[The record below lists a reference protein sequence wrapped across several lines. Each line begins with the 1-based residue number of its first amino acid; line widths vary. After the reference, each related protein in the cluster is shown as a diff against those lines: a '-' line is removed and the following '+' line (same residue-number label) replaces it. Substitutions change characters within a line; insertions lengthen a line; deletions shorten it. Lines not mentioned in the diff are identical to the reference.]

1 MADVMNIKR
10 IVEIDTRTAMDKVRE
25 LFGDDAVILSN
36 KKLGKKV
43 EIIAAI
49 DLEDGMVDF
58 NQSKAAT
65 VGKKSTDD
73 EYESFFKVMQNQNN
87 SINYPTLSAESHS
100 QAQQQMASHEH
111 KPNKSFTAID
121 RRHSQHEEPL
131 VKLGTGK
138 KSHAV
143 SSTPSIKLT
152 NGKKS
157 PEPKSTVKT
166 TAKIQKSTTPNTQR
180 TAAAKTTILENKRK
194 TQANVKKPTTK
205 ENNKTQNIETIID
218 DIKAQNSKSD
228 QIIESMNTEL
238 LTLRKL
244 FESHFQNSNTTD
256 SPLESERILQ
266 NLQSLGFSNNIIN
279 TIKQNCLIA
288 PESDLNWF
296 NTEEWLAEHIKISS
310 IDPVREGGVFA
321 FVGMAGVGKSTTIAK
336 IASQYAMTNGM
347 DKIALITLDHNR
359 IGAKEQMKLVG
370 FMLGIEVC
378 EVLDKTEL
386 PIMLNTLHDYDL
398 ILIDTPG
405 NNFQNDDFIDTIDVL
420 NSDDVSAQIFLTL
433 SANSQS
439 SANDLFCHTL
449 AQATDG
455 VIITKTD
462 EALNLGE
469 ILSTVI
475 ESASE
480 IVLLTNGQRIPND
493 LHRITAKEL
502 VQSVLERK
510 DAGLTAS
517 NRP

>member
-1 MADVMNIKR
+1 MNIKR

-49 DLEDGMVDF
+49 DLEDGVVDF
-58 NQSKAAT
+58 NQSKSAT
-65 VGKKSTDD
+65 IGKESTDH

-87 SINYPTLSAESHS
+87 PVDYQTLSAEAHYK
-100 QAQQQMASHEH
+100 AQQQITNHGH
-111 KPNKSFTAID
+111 QPHQSFTAID
-121 RRHSQHEEPL
+121 RRHSQHEGSP
-131 VKLGTGK
+131 VKLRAGNKGHSGST
-138 KSHAV
+138 
-143 SSTPSIKLT
+143 TPSIKLN
-152 NGKKS
+152 NGKKT
-157 PEPKSTVKT
+157 PELKSTVKAT
-166 TAKIQKSTTPNTQR
+166 TKIKKTTTPK
-180 TAAAKTTILENKRK
+180 TALSKNKRK
-194 TQANVKKPTTK
+194 TQSNAKKTTPI
-205 ENNKTQNIETIID
+205 ENNKAQNIEPIIED
-218 DIKAQNSKSD
+218 MNAQNSKSD
-228 QIIESMNTEL
+228 QIIESMSTEL
-238 LTLRKL
+238 STLRNL
-244 FESHFQNSNTTD
+244 IESHFQNSNTTD
-256 SPLESERILQ
+256 SPIESEAILQ
-266 NLQSLGFSNNIIN
+266 HLQSLGFSDNIIN
-279 TIKQNCLIA
+279 TIKQNCLMA
-288 PESDLNWF
+288 SDSDLNWF
-296 NTEEWLAEHIKISS
+296 SAEEWLTEHINISS

-347 DKIALITLDHNR
+347 EKIALLTLDHNR

-386 PIMLNTLHDYDL
+386 AIMLNTLNDYDL

-405 NNFQNDDFIDTIDVL
+405 NNFQNDDFIDTINVL

-439 SANDLFCHTL
+439 KANELFCNTL
-449 AQATDG
+449 AKETDG

-475 ESASE
+475 ESESE
-480 IVLLTNGQRIPND
+480 IVLLTDGQQIPND

-502 VQSVLERK
+502 LQSVLERK
-510 DAGLTAS
+510 DANLTAIDL
-517 NRP
+517 P

>member
-1 MADVMNIKR
+1 MNIKR

-49 DLEDGMVDF
+49 DLEDGVVDF
-58 NQSKAAT
+58 NQSKSAT
-65 VGKKSTDD
+65 IGKESTDH

-87 SINYPTLSAESHS
+87 PVDYQTLSAEAHYK
-100 QAQQQMASHEH
+100 AQQQITNHGH
-111 KPNKSFTAID
+111 QPHQSFTAID
-121 RRHSQHEEPL
+121 RRHSQYEGSPA
-131 VKLGTGK
+131 KLRAGNKGHSGST
-138 KSHAV
+138 
-143 SSTPSIKLT
+143 TPSIKLN
-152 NGKKS
+152 NGKKT
-157 PEPKSTVKT
+157 PELKSTVKAT
-166 TAKIQKSTTPNTQR
+166 TKIKKTTTPK
-180 TAAAKTTILENKRK
+180 TALSKNKRK
-194 TQANVKKPTTK
+194 TQSNAKKTTPI
-205 ENNKTQNIETIID
+205 ENNKAQNIEPIIGD
-218 DIKAQNSKSD
+218 MNAQNSKSD
-228 QIIESMNTEL
+228 QIIESMSTEL
-238 LTLRKL
+238 STLRNL
-244 FESHFQNSNTTD
+244 IESHFQNSNTTD
-256 SPLESERILQ
+256 SPIESEAILQ
-266 NLQSLGFSNNIIN
+266 HLQSLGFSDNIIN
-279 TIKQNCLIA
+279 TIKQNCLMA
-288 PESDLNWF
+288 SDSDLNWF
-296 NTEEWLAEHIKISS
+296 SAEEWLTEHINISS

-347 DKIALITLDHNR
+347 EKIALLTLDHNR

-386 PIMLNTLHDYDL
+386 AIMLNTLNDYDL

-405 NNFQNDDFIDTIDVL
+405 NNFQNDDFIDTINVL

-439 SANDLFCHTL
+439 KANELFCNTL
-449 AQATDG
+449 AKETDG

-475 ESASE
+475 ESESE
-480 IVLLTNGQRIPND
+480 IVLLTDGQQIPND

-502 VQSVLERK
+502 LQSVLERK
-510 DAGLTAS
+510 DANLTAIDL
-517 NRP
+517 P

>member
-1 MADVMNIKR
+1 MNIKR

-49 DLEDGMVDF
+49 DLEDGVVDF
-58 NQSKAAT
+58 NQSKSAT
-65 VGKKSTDD
+65 IGKESTDH

-87 SINYPTLSAESHS
+87 PVDYQTLSAEAHYK
-100 QAQQQMASHEH
+100 AQQQITNHGH
-111 KPNKSFTAID
+111 QPHQSFTAID
-121 RRHSQHEEPL
+121 RRHSQYEGSPA
-131 VKLGTGK
+131 KLRAGNKGHSGST
-138 KSHAV
+138 
-143 SSTPSIKLT
+143 TPSIKLN
-152 NGKKS
+152 NGKKT
-157 PEPKSTVKT
+157 PELKSTVKAT
-166 TAKIQKSTTPNTQR
+166 TKIKKTTTPK
-180 TAAAKTTILENKRK
+180 TALSKNKRK
-194 TQANVKKPTTK
+194 TQSNAKKTTPI
-205 ENNKTQNIETIID
+205 ENNKAQNIEPIIGNMN
-218 DIKAQNSKSD
+218 AQNSKSD
-228 QIIESMNTEL
+228 QIIESMSTEL
-238 LTLRKL
+238 STLRNL
-244 FESHFQNSNTTD
+244 IESHFQNSNTTD
-256 SPLESERILQ
+256 SPIESEAILQ
-266 NLQSLGFSNNIIN
+266 HLQSLGFSDNIIN
-279 TIKQNCLIA
+279 TIKQNCLMA
-288 PESDLNWF
+288 SDSDLNWF
-296 NTEEWLAEHIKISS
+296 SAEEWLTEHINISS

-347 DKIALITLDHNR
+347 EKIALLTLDHNR

-370 FMLGIEVC
+370 LMLGIEAC

-386 PIMLNTLHDYDL
+386 PIMLNTLNDYDL

-405 NNFQNDDFIDTIDVL
+405 NNFQDDDFIDTINVL

-439 SANDLFCHTL
+439 KANELFCNTL
-449 AQATDG
+449 AKETDG

-475 ESASE
+475 ESESE
-480 IVLLTNGQRIPND
+480 IVLLTDGQQIPND

-502 VQSVLERK
+502 LQSVLERK
-510 DAGLTAS
+510 DANLTAIDL
-517 NRP
+517 P

>member
-1 MADVMNIKR
+1 MNIKR

-49 DLEDGMVDF
+49 DLEDGVVDF
-58 NQSKAAT
+58 NQSKSAT
-65 VGKKSTDD
+65 IGKESTDH

-87 SINYPTLSAESHS
+87 PVDYQTLSAEAHYK
-100 QAQQQMASHEH
+100 AQQQITNHGH
-111 KPNKSFTAID
+111 QPHQSFTAID
-121 RRHSQHEEPL
+121 RRHSQYEGSPA
-131 VKLGTGK
+131 KLRAGNKGHSGST
-138 KSHAV
+138 
-143 SSTPSIKLT
+143 TPSIKLN
-152 NGKKS
+152 NGKKT
-157 PEPKSTVKT
+157 PELKSTVKAT
-166 TAKIQKSTTPNTQR
+166 TKIKKTTTPK
-180 TAAAKTTILENKRK
+180 TALSKNKRK
-194 TQANVKKPTTK
+194 TQSNAKKTTPI
-205 ENNKTQNIETIID
+205 ENNKAQNIEPIIED
-218 DIKAQNSKSD
+218 MNAQNSKSD
-228 QIIESMNTEL
+228 QIIESMSTEL
-238 LTLRKL
+238 STLRNL
-244 FESHFQNSNTTD
+244 IESHFQNSNTTD
-256 SPLESERILQ
+256 SPIESEAILQ
-266 NLQSLGFSNNIIN
+266 HLQSLGFSDNIIN
-279 TIKQNCLIA
+279 TIKQNCLMA
-288 PESDLNWF
+288 SDSDLNWF
-296 NTEEWLAEHIKISS
+296 SAEEWLTEHINISS

-347 DKIALITLDHNR
+347 EKIALLTLDHNR

-386 PIMLNTLHDYDL
+386 AIMLNTLNDYDL

-405 NNFQNDDFIDTIDVL
+405 NNFQNDDFIDTINVL

-439 SANDLFCHTL
+439 KANELFCNTL
-449 AQATDG
+449 VNETDG

-475 ESASE
+475 ESESE
-480 IVLLTNGQRIPND
+480 IVLLTDGQQIPND

-502 VQSVLERK
+502 LQSVLERK
-510 DAGLTAS
+510 DANLTAIDL
-517 NRP
+517 P

>member
-1 MADVMNIKR
+1 MNIKR

-49 DLEDGMVDF
+49 DLEDGVVDF
-58 NQSKAAT
+58 NQSKSAT
-65 VGKKSTDD
+65 IGKESTDH

-87 SINYPTLSAESHS
+87 PVDYQTLSAEAHYK
-100 QAQQQMASHEH
+100 AQQQITNHGH
-111 KPNKSFTAID
+111 QPHQSFTAID
-121 RRHSQHEEPL
+121 RRHSQYEGSPA
-131 VKLGTGK
+131 KLRAGNKGHSGST
-138 KSHAV
+138 
-143 SSTPSIKLT
+143 TPSIKLN
-152 NGKKS
+152 NGKKT
-157 PEPKSTVKT
+157 PELKSTVKAT
-166 TAKIQKSTTPNTQR
+166 TKIKKTTTPK
-180 TAAAKTTILENKRK
+180 TALSKNKRK
-194 TQANVKKPTTK
+194 TQSNAKKTTPI
-205 ENNKTQNIETIID
+205 ENNKAQNIEPIIGNMN
-218 DIKAQNSKSD
+218 AQNSKSD
-228 QIIESMNTEL
+228 QIIESMSTEL
-238 LTLRKL
+238 STLRNL
-244 FESHFQNSNTTD
+244 IESHFQNSNTTD
-256 SPLESERILQ
+256 SPIESEAILQ
-266 NLQSLGFSNNIIN
+266 HLQSLGFSDNIIN
-279 TIKQNCLIA
+279 TIKQNCLMA
-288 PESDLNWF
+288 SDSDLNWF
-296 NTEEWLAEHIKISS
+296 SAEEWLTEHINISS

-347 DKIALITLDHNR
+347 EKIALLTLDHNR

-386 PIMLNTLHDYDL
+386 PIMLNTLNDYDL

-405 NNFQNDDFIDTIDVL
+405 NNFQDDDFIDTINVL

-439 SANDLFCHTL
+439 KANELFCNTL
-449 AQATDG
+449 VNETDG

-475 ESASE
+475 ESESE
-480 IVLLTNGQRIPND
+480 IVLLTDGQQIPND

-502 VQSVLERK
+502 LQSVLERK
-510 DAGLTAS
+510 DANLTAIDL
-517 NRP
+517 P

>member
-1 MADVMNIKR
+1 MNIKR

-49 DLEDGMVDF
+49 DLEDGVVDF
-58 NQSKAAT
+58 NQSKSAT
-65 VGKKSTDD
+65 IGKESTDH

-87 SINYPTLSAESHS
+87 PVDYQTLSAEAHYK
-100 QAQQQMASHEH
+100 AQQQITNHGH
-111 KPNKSFTAID
+111 QPHQSFTAID
-121 RRHSQHEEPL
+121 RRHSQYEGSPA
-131 VKLGTGK
+131 KLRAGNKGHSGST
-138 KSHAV
+138 
-143 SSTPSIKLT
+143 TPSIKLN
-152 NGKKS
+152 NGKKT
-157 PEPKSTVKT
+157 PELKSTVKAT
-166 TAKIQKSTTPNTQR
+166 TKIKKTTTPK
-180 TAAAKTTILENKRK
+180 TALSKNKRK
-194 TQANVKKPTTK
+194 TQSNAKKTTPI
-205 ENNKTQNIETIID
+205 ENNKAQNIEPISD
-218 DIKAQNSKSD
+218 DMNAQNSKSD
-228 QIIESMNTEL
+228 QMIESMSTEL
-238 LTLRKL
+238 STLRNL
-244 FESHFQNSNTTD
+244 IESHFQNSNTTD
-256 SPLESERILQ
+256 SPIESEAILQ
-266 NLQSLGFSNNIIN
+266 HLQSLGFSDNIIN
-279 TIKQNCLIA
+279 TIKQNCLMA
-288 PESDLNWF
+288 SDSDLNWF
-296 NTEEWLAEHIKISS
+296 SAEEWLTEHINISS

-347 DKIALITLDHNR
+347 EKIALLTLDHNR

-386 PIMLNTLHDYDL
+386 AIMLNTLNDYDL

-405 NNFQNDDFIDTIDVL
+405 NNFQNDDFIDTINVL

-439 SANDLFCHTL
+439 KANELFCNTL
-449 AQATDG
+449 VNETDG

-475 ESASE
+475 ESESE
-480 IVLLTNGQRIPND
+480 IVLLTDGQQIPND

-502 VQSVLERK
+502 LQSVLERK
-510 DAGLTAS
+510 DANLTAIDL
-517 NRP
+517 P